1 MAVSDSTSDERAG
14 AVLFDVD
21 GTLMDTVYLHT
32 VAWWETLRQQGQL
45 VTMARIH
52 RCIGMGSDHL
62 LDALLGEER
71 DHGEDEALSAAHD
84 TLYAQY
90 WSRLNPLPGAS
101 ELLRACAERGWRV
114 VLASSASGEEAEVM
128 TRALDADEAITAV
141 TTSDDVASSKPAPD
155 LVQRAL
161 EKAGVT
167 PERAVFVGDAIWD
180 ARAARKAAVRCL
192 GLLTGGWTRQELGEA
207 GTDAVYESPA
217 DLLAN
222 IDNSALA
229 AVADS
234 ATARQ

>member
-1 MAVSDSTSDERAG
+1 MTTPDSTRDEALG

-32 VAWWETLRQQGQL
+32 VVWWETLRQQGHL

-71 DHGEDEALSAAHD
+71 DHGEDDALSAAHD

-90 WSRLNPLPGAS
+90 WSRLTPLPGAS
-101 ELLRACAERGWRV
+101 DLLRACAGRGWQV
-114 VLASSASGEEAEVM
+114 VLASSASGAEAEVM
-128 TRALDADEAITAV
+128 TRALDVGEAITAV

-155 LVQRAL
+155 LVQQAL
-161 EKAGVT
+161 EKAGVG

-180 ARAARKAAVRCL
+180 ARAAGKAGVRCL

-207 GTDAVYESPA
+207 GADAVYDSPA
-217 DLLAN
+217 DLLAQ
-222 IDNSALA
+222 IDSSALA
-229 AVADS
+229 AVAES
-234 ATARQ
+234 AAARQ